1 MNAKLSRDNASLN
14 QRIPMPTRYCVR
26 TIAELFSR
34 PIVGWSMQCIC
45 GSVVTDALPVATFRC
60 RLAPGLIFRPD
71 RPGQYCRHSFQDGLT
86 EYDMTSSKSG
96 AARWRWNSAG
106 SRPSINTRCPLN
118 GESPWMPKQGQGQAG

>member
-86 EYDMTSSKSG
+86 EYDVAAGANMHEFGRFEIADGFSGRTSRFRVFFG
-96 AARWRWNSAG
+96 VNAV
-106 SRPSINTRCPLN
+106 TRQI
-118 GESPWMPKQGQGQAG
+118 ST